1 MSMGVFAC
9 SGNVFSQAESGR
21 KLAEGVL
28 TVVAPDQ
35 DAEDTALGPYDL
47 DFLRNHPELE
57 WSAPD
62 FPENKPFFASP
73 SETLVS
79 LSKDVTFRH
88 EVWGLE
94 FSFKP
99 ARLIEVDLPTPA
111 GEMERKVVWYM
122 VYKVR
127 YVGSDLHPKLET
139 PDGTQEIPS
148 DPVEMKREGVR
159 FLPRFTIVSKERN
172 LSIDAQILPAARDA
186 IAARE
191 RVGKKLHDHIDI
203 SRLFIDEA
211 NLEADN
217 SVWGVAT
224 WTDVDPRLDFF
235 AIDVRGLTN
244 AYKIRIDSEGK
255 KNFDRKTLRIYF
267 WRPGDALDVAQDK
280 ILLGLPAYT
289 GPAPAEEA
297 LLSEKRDGLRSLLK
311 SRKTEWSQVSGDI
324 NKDSV
329 SKVKAQGIATEVVA
343 LQKEISS
350 LDAQLRMKDAL
361 EQFNL
366 KERLDYQWI
375 YR

>member
-1 MSMGVFAC
+1 MGVFAC
-9 SGNVFSQAESGR
+9 SGNAFSQTESGR

-28 TVVAPDQ
+28 TVVPPDQ

-47 DFLRNHPELE
+47 DFLKNHPELE
-57 WSAPD
+57 WAAPD

-111 GEMERKVVWYM
+111 GEMERKVVWYL

-127 YVGSDLHPKLET
+127 YVGSDLHPKVET

-148 DPVEMKREGVR
+148 DPAEMKREGVR

-244 AYKIRIDSEGK
+244 AYKIRIDSDGK

-280 ILLGLPAYT
+280 ILLGLPAYS
-289 GPAPAEEA
+289 GPAPADEV

-329 SKVKAQGIATEVVA
+329 SRVKAQSIATEVVA

-350 LDAQLRMKDAL
+350 LDAKLRMKDAL

>member
-1 MSMGVFAC
+1 MSVFAC
-9 SGNVFSQAESGR
+9 SGSAFSQAANGR

-28 TVVAPDQ
+28 TVVPPDQ
-35 DAEDTALGPYDL
+35 NAEDTALGPYDL

-57 WSAPD
+57 WAAPD

-111 GEMERKVVWYM
+111 GEMERKVVWYL

-267 WRPGDALDVAQDK
+267 WRPGDALDVAKDK
-280 ILLGLPAYT
+280 ILLGLPAYV
-289 GPAPAEEA
+289 GPAPAEAA
-297 LLSEKRDGLRSLLK
+297 LLSEKREDLRSLLS
-311 SRKTEWSQVSGDI
+311 SRKAEWSQISGDI
-324 NKDSV
+324 TKNDAFRI
-329 SKVKAQGIATEVVA
+329 KAQNIAVEVVA

-350 LDAQLRMKDAL
+350 LDIQLRMQDAL

>member
-1 MSMGVFAC
+1 MSVFAC
-9 SGNVFSQAESGR
+9 SGSAFSQSANGR

-28 TVVAPDQ
+28 TIVSPDQ

-47 DFLRNHPELE
+47 DFVRNHPELD

-73 SETLVS
+73 SETLIS

-99 ARLIEVDLPTPA
+99 ARLIEVDLPTPT
-111 GEMERKVVWYM
+111 GELERKVVWYLI
-122 VYKVR
+122 YKVR
-127 YVGSDLHPKLET
+127 YVGADLHPKLET
-139 PDGTQEIPS
+139 PDGTQEVPR

-267 WRPGDALDVAQDK
+267 WRPGDALDVAKDK
-280 ILLGLPAYT
+280 ILLGLPAYVGP
-289 GPAPAEEA
+289 GPAETA
-297 LLSEKRDGLRSLLK
+297 LLSEKREGLRSLLS
-311 SRKTEWSQVSGDI
+311 SRKAEWSQISGDI
-324 NKDSV
+324 TKNDTFRI
-329 SKVKAQGIATEVVA
+329 KAQNIATEVVS

-350 LDAQLRMKDAL
+350 LDARLRMQDAL

-366 KERLDYQWI
+366 KERLDYEWI

>member
-1 MSMGVFAC
+1 MGVLAC
-9 SGNVFSQAESGR
+9 SGTVFSQAADGR

-28 TVVAPDQ
+28 TIVPPDQ
-35 DAEDTALGPYDL
+35 NAEDTALGPYDL
-47 DFLRNHPELE
+47 DFLRNHPEIE
-57 WSAPD
+57 WAAPD

-99 ARLIEVDLPTPA
+99 ARLIEVDLPTAA
-111 GEMERKVVWYM
+111 GELERKVVWYLI
-122 VYKVR
+122 YKVR
-127 YVGSDLHPKLET
+127 YIGNDLHPKLET

-159 FLPRFTIVSKERN
+159 FLPRFTMVSKERN
-172 LSIDAQILPAARDA
+172 LNLDAQILPAARDA

-244 AYKIRIDSEGK
+244 AYKIRVDSEGK

-267 WRPGDALDVAQDK
+267 WRPGDTLDVAKDK
-280 ILLGLPAYT
+280 ILLGLPAYV
-289 GPAPAEEA
+289 GPAPAEAA
-297 LLSEKRDGLRSLLK
+297 LLSAKREGLRSLLNSK
-311 SRKTEWSQVSGDI
+311 KTEWSQISGDI
-324 NKDSV
+324 TEGGESRI
-329 SKVKAQGIATEVVA
+329 KAQSIAVEVRA

-350 LDAQLRMKDAL
+350 LDARLRMQDAL

>member
-1 MSMGVFAC
+1 MGVFAC
-9 SGNVFSQAESGR
+9 SGNAFSQTESGR

-28 TVVAPDQ
+28 TVVPPDQ

-47 DFLRNHPELE
+47 DFLKNHPELE
-57 WSAPD
+57 WAAPD

-111 GEMERKVVWYM
+111 GEMERKVVWYL

-127 YVGSDLHPKLET
+127 YVGSDLHPKVET

-148 DPVEMKREGVR
+148 DPAEMKREGVR

-244 AYKIRIDSEGK
+244 AYKIRIDSDGK

-280 ILLGLPAYT
+280 ILLGLPAYS
-289 GPAPAEEA
+289 GPAPADEA

-329 SKVKAQGIATEVVA
+329 SRVKAQSIATEVVA

-350 LDAQLRMKDAL
+350 LDAKLRMKDAL